1 VSWALPL
8 SRESGSPT
16 RQGSGGVYALPVP
29 EPIWISLRGAKPPSR
44 RTLDART
51 FVRFPAVFRSV
62 SRLAFRLPR
71 RSRLRQALFRRS
83 VEQAMGAWMRGDFE
97 LALIRYAPD
106 AVLTAEARARVR
118 LDFEPSYRGPDG
130 VRAFVRTYQDAFG
143 DYSYEPQ
150 WLVDLG
156 DGLLV
161 MLLQHSLRGRASGAE
176 VEQVSAH
183 RIQLR
188 NGLVAREEVHAG
200 PGHDWEP
207 VARAVGIEPA
217 ELARRST

>member
-1 VSWALPL
+1 MAQVHPHRLPDRL
-8 SRESGSPT
+8 WSLQEESG
-16 RQGSGGVYALPVP
+16 A
-29 EPIWISLRGAKPPSR
+29 
-44 RTLDART
+44 
-51 FVRFPAVFRSV
+51 
-62 SRLAFRLPR
+62 
-71 RSRLRQALFRRS
+71 
-83 VEQAMGAWMRGDFE
+83 
-97 LALIRYAPD
+97 
-106 AVLTAEARARVR
+106 
-118 LDFEPSYRGPDG
+118 G
-130 VRAFVRTYQDAFG
+130 VREHPAPGTGASCQGPGAG
-143 DYSYEPQ
+143 EG
-150 WLVDLG
+150 LG

-188 NGLVAREEVHAG
+188 NGLVAREEVHAD